1 MADLEQ
7 AMEEAKRIAQTP
19 EGKQLAMLLQQLGGG
34 DLQQSLDAAAAGDL
48 QQARQVIHTLM
59 KDPQARQILNKL
71 GGGYGK

>member
-7 AMEEAKRIAQTP
+7 ALEEAKRIAQTP
-19 EGKQLAMLLQQLGGG
+19 EGKQLAQLLQQLGGA
-34 DLQQSLDAAAAGDL
+34 DLQQSMDAAAAGDL
-48 QQARQVIHTLM
+48 QQARQVIRALM